1 MKKILS
7 ISVIGFLL
15 FASCMVYNPDYS
27 DALESTPTT
36 KKAKSQTEEIEPAK
50 EKEPETE
57 IPPVAENP
65 PVIEEPAEEP
75 ETEVPVVPTE
85 PVEEEPEEKP
95 TEEPTPVAEPADPV
109 AEDPVI
115 EEPSE
120 PEEPKPVNWKKFY
133 TRLEKKAR
141 EKYNKLPWNDLAK
154 DAHVPLASWM
164 TSASCC
170 VASPPSE
177 DVIRKIADV
186 LEVSYEWLLYGDA

>member
-1 MKKILS
+1 MKKIFS
-7 ISVIGFLL
+7 VSVIGFLL

-50 EKEPETE
+50 E
-57 IPPVAENP
+57 
-65 PVIEEPAEEP
+65 EEP
-75 ETEVPVVPTE
+75 EIEELTEEPTDPVV
-85 PVEEEPEEKP
+85 EEP
-95 TEEPTPVAEPADPV
+95 TEEPAGEPT
-109 AEDPVI
+109 DPVI
-115 EEPSE
+115 EEPTG
-120 PEEPKPVNWKKFY
+120 PDKPKTVDWRKFY

-186 LEVSYEWLLYGDA
+186 LEVSYEWLLYGEE